1 MTEIRFYH
9 LSQKSLSQALP
20 ELLEKVLERGWRAVV
35 MASSSE
41 RVEALTQSLWTYKE
55 GSFLPHGN
63 ARDGHAELQP
73 IWLTERD
80 ENPNKANVLMLTEN
94 MSSDDLSSY
103 ELVCQLFDESEEGA
117 VEAARARWQE
127 YKEQGHALTYWQQS
141 ERGWEKR
148 TAEK

>member
-20 ELLEKVLERGWRAVV
+20 ELLEKVMERGWRAVV

-55 GSFLPHGN
+55 NSFLPHGN
-63 ARDGHAELQP
+63 AKDGHAAMQP
-73 IWLTERD
+73 IWLTDRD

-94 MSSDDLSSY
+94 VSSEQLSSY
-103 ELVCQLFDESEEGA
+103 ELVCQLFDESEDGA
-117 VEAARARWQE
+117 VDAARARWAE
-127 YKEQGHALTYWQQS
+127 YKGQGHALTYWQQS

-148 TAEK
+148 A